1 MIKWEILIAKHIN
14 EWQKMIELKLKIIHQ
29 FFFMLNYFFYDEY
42 VNLNK
47 AIINNNELIN
57 N

>member
-1 MIKWEILIAKHIN
+1 MAKKRSIIKLN
-14 EWQKMIELKLKIIHQ
+14 LKIIHQ
-29 FFFMLNYFFYDEY
+29 FFFMLNYFFYDDEY
-42 VNLNK
+42 VNPNK